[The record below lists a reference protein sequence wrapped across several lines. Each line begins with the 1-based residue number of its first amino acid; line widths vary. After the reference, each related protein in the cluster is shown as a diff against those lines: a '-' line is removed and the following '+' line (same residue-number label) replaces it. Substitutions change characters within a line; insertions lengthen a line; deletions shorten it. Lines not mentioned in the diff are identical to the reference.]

1 MMQLAL
7 VAANSAAQHGID
19 FATLGHQCRDHGG
32 TRAHDRLGVVRGHPA
47 PTHDL
52 VIELPVL
59 GETRVVV
66 DIGEI
71 EIHAF
76 ANAQT
81 EAFDAHRDHRRATDQ
96 DRAGQPFIDYRLHS
110 TQYAF
115 FFALGI
121 RHALAAGPRLPEY
134 PPPHKAG
141 AETTPTGKPAVR
153 E

>member
-59 GETRVVV
+59 GETRVAV

-81 EAFDAHRDHRRATDQ
+81 EAFDAHRDRSEEHTSELQSLMR
-96 DRAGQPFIDYRLHS
+96 IS
-110 TQYAF
+110 YAVF
-115 FFALGI
+115 CL
-121 RHALAAGPRLPEY
+121 
-134 PPPHKAG
+134 
-141 AETTPTGKPAVR
+141 
-153 E
+153 